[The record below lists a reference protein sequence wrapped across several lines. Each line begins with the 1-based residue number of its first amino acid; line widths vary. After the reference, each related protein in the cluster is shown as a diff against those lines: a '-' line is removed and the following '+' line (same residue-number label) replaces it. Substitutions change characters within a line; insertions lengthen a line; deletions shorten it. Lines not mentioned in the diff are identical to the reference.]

1 MFYFEG
7 LGPKL
12 DLENLKHKI
21 LKGIPSLIHNFHIY
35 IAVLC
40 ITPFVLKK
48 LDSI

>member
-1 MFYFEG
+1 MFHLEG

-12 DLENLKHKI
+12 DLEDLRHRK
-21 LKGIPSLIHNFHIY
+21 LQGIPSSIHNFHIY

>member
-1 MFYFEG
+1 MEG

-12 DLENLKHKI
+12 DLEDLKHKMCKDI
-21 LKGIPSLIHNFHIY
+21 LSSIHSFHVY